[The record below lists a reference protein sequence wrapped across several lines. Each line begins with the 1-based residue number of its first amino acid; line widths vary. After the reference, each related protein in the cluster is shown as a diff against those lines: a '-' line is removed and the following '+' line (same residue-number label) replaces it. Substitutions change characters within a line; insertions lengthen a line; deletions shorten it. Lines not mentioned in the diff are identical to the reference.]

1 MKELSTPADTI
12 YSYKELFNNKACN
25 FFVKRKFGGFVE
37 ELKNILVVDNHQN
50 ILELLSNL
58 LQMYKYQTFC
68 ALDTNSALKLLEE
81 EKVDCVVTDVE
92 MPKPNGF
99 DLLDEIKSRYP
110 QVPVIMISSYA
121 NPKMEK
127 QAHASGASGFAAKPF
142 SIDTLQKM
150 IVDALDKTEKT
161 DKIPLVNV

>member
-1 MKELSTPADTI
+1 M
-12 YSYKELFNNKACN
+12 
-25 FFVKRKFGGFVE
+25 E

-68 ALDTNSALKLLEE
+68 ALDTQSALKLLDE

-99 DLLDEIKSRYP
+99 DLLDEVKNRYP

-121 NPKMEK
+121 NAKMEK
-127 QAHASGASGFAAKPF
+127 QAHDNGASGFTAKPF
-142 SIDTLQKM
+142 SIEKLQQM
-150 IVDALDKTEKT
+150 IEHALDKTEKT
-161 DKIPLVNV
+161 EKVPI

>member
-1 MKELSTPADTI
+1 M
-12 YSYKELFNNKACN
+12 
-25 FFVKRKFGGFVE
+25 E

-50 ILELLSNL
+50 MLELLRNL

-68 ALDTNSALKLLEE
+68 ALDTQSALKLMDE

-99 DLLDEIKSRYP
+99 DLLDEIKNRYP

-127 QAHASGASGFAAKPF
+127 QARENGASGFTAKPF
-142 SIDTLQKM
+142 SIEKLQQM
-150 IVDALDKTEKT
+150 IEQALDKTEKT
-161 DKIPLVNV
+161 EKVHTC

>member
-1 MKELSTPADTI
+1 M
-12 YSYKELFNNKACN
+12 
-25 FFVKRKFGGFVE
+25 E

-68 ALDTNSALKLLEE
+68 ALDTQSALKLLDE

-99 DLLDEIKSRYP
+99 DLLDEVKNRYP

-121 NPKMEK
+121 NAKMEK
-127 QAHASGASGFAAKPF
+127 QAHDSGASGFTAKPF
-142 SIDTLQKM
+142 SIEKLQQM
-150 IVDALDKTEKT
+150 IEHALDKTEKT
-161 DKIPLVNV
+161 EKVPI

>member
-1 MKELSTPADTI
+1 
-12 YSYKELFNNKACN
+12 
-25 FFVKRKFGGFVE
+25 VE

-68 ALDTNSALKLLEE
+68 ALDTQSALKLLDE

-99 DLLDEIKSRYP
+99 DLLDEIKNRYP
-110 QVPVIMISSYA
+110 QLPVIMISSYA

-127 QAHASGASGFAAKPF
+127 QAHENGASGFTGKPF
-142 SIDTLQKM
+142 SIETLQKM
-150 IVDALDKTEKT
+150 IENALDKTEKT
-161 DKIPLVNV
+161 EKVPTC

>member
-1 MKELSTPADTI
+1 M
-12 YSYKELFNNKACN
+12 
-25 FFVKRKFGGFVE
+25 E

-68 ALDTNSALKLLEE
+68 ALDTQSALKLLDE

-99 DLLDEIKSRYP
+99 DLLDEIKNRHP

-121 NPKMEK
+121 NAKMEK
-127 QAHASGASGFAAKPF
+127 QAHANGASGFAAKPF
-142 SIDTLQKM
+142 SIETLQKM
-150 IVDALDKTEKT
+150 IENALDKTEKT
-161 DKIPLVNV
+161 EKVKTC

>member
-1 MKELSTPADTI
+1 M
-12 YSYKELFNNKACN
+12 
-25 FFVKRKFGGFVE
+25 E

-68 ALDTNSALKLLEE
+68 ALDTQSALKLLDE

-99 DLLDEIKSRYP
+99 DLLNEIKNRYP
-110 QVPVIMISSYA
+110 QLPVIMISSYA

-127 QAHASGASGFAAKPF
+127 QAHANGASGFTGKPF
-142 SIDTLQKM
+142 SIETLQKM
-150 IVDALDKTEKT
+150 IVDALDKTEKPEKVQT
-161 DKIPLVNV
+161 C